1 MPNQFIRSPRTNEP
15 DMPAAV
21 AIDIEDMPKRFV
33 EVIDELAGIE
43 KAPRIIGVGQGT
55 LENIRR
61 GRRKSVG
68 IGLFQKLQGAVIR
81 VLEAKIR
88 HLEAERHLALQCGAR
103 VGDQRLIAAAA
114 ALVQLEKLIKGTA
127 E

>member
-1 MPNQFIRSPRTNEP
+1 MPDQIIQPSRTNEP
-15 DMPAAV
+15 DMPPAV
-21 AIDIEDMPKRFV
+21 SIDIEDMPLRFV
-33 EVIDELAGIE
+33 GVIDEFIGRD

-68 IGLFQKLQGAVIR
+68 IGLFHKLQGAVIR
-81 VLEAKIR
+81 VLAAKIR
-88 HLEAERHLALQCGAR
+88 HLEAERQLALQCGAR
-103 VGDQRLIAAAA
+103 ISDERLIAAAA
-114 ALVQLEKLIKGTA
+114 SLVQLEKLIKGTV